1 MRGKGPV
8 AHELEEQT
16 GFIELVFPAKPSY
29 VGLTRAL
36 LQAAAHHGGFDS
48 DQAAEMAV
56 AVSEAFANVITHA
69 RTEWITIRYSVSPL
83 GITIEVQDD
92 GEGFDTAVLERP
104 YDPAADSGRG
114 IHLIRSL
121 MDSVECQSSS
131 GGTIVRM
138 TRLREVPH
146 REGASWKVVGK
157 PFRTIGH
164 IRQTIDRYR
173 RDLGLM
179 LGEIDPAEGDLDDI
193 AILEQ
198 YHAADDKDA
207 EISDRKLRIKT
218 LEATLEILRE
228 EL

>member
-1 MRGKGPV
+1 MAPK
-8 AHELEEQT
+8 LEEQA
-16 GFIELVFPAKPSY
+16 GFVELVLPAKASY
-29 VGLTRAL
+29 VALARTL
-36 LQAAAHHGGFDS
+36 LQDTARHSGFNG

-56 AVSEAFANVITHA
+56 ALSEAFTNVITHA
-69 RTEWITIRYSVSPL
+69 RTPWVTIRYAVAPL
-83 GITIEVQDD
+83 GITIEVRDD
-92 GEGFDTAVLERP
+92 GEGFDTAVLEHP
-104 YDPAADSGRG
+104 YDPVAESGRG
-114 IHLIRSL
+114 MHLIRSL
-121 MDSVECQSSS
+121 MDAVECQSSS
-131 GGTIVRM
+131 AGTVVRM
-138 TRLREVPH
+138 TRLKEVPQ
-146 REGASWKVVGK
+146 REGASWRVVGK

-179 LGEIDPAEGDLDDI
+179 LGEIDPTEGDLDDI

-198 YHAADDKDA
+198 YHAADDKEA